1 MHRQCTNCILMVERV
16 AMMSVRMITD
26 SYNRRLNVEQRER
39 LRIMLTL
46 LDIRRQANM
55 GRRGP
60 RAKASRAQ
68 F

>member
-1 MHRQCTNCILMVERV
+1 MAGANGILDVERV
-16 AMMSVRMITD
+16 AIMSDRMTGGSCIK
-26 SYNRRLNVEQRER
+26 RLNLEQRER

-46 LDIRRQANM
+46 LDMRRQANL

>member
-1 MHRQCTNCILMVERV
+1 
-16 AMMSVRMITD
+16 MMSVRMTTD